1 MASLTT
7 QMTVA
12 GNLTRDPEL
21 RYTQTGQAVA
31 SFSIASTPRTY
42 DKDKKEYVDGEA
54 VFTNCVLWGKP
65 AENLAAS
72 ATKGSRVLASGSL
85 KSRKWT
91 DKENNEKTSTELVV
105 DELGLSVQF
114 ASYTKEQ
121 AGSRPA
127 GDPPADTGWA
137 TASTGDDI
145 PF

>member
-1 MASLTT
+1 MANITT

-21 RYTQTGQAVA
+21 RFTQSGQAVA

-65 AENLAAS
+65 AENFAES

-85 KSRKWT
+85 KSRKWQ
-91 DKENNEKTSTELVV
+91 DKEGNEKTSTELVV
-105 DELGLSVQF
+105 DELGMSVQF
-114 ASYTKEQ
+114 ASYTKSQ
-121 AGSRPA
+121 GGSRPA
-127 GDPPADTGWA
+127 DPPAEGWA
-137 TASTGDDI
+137 TASTGDDV
-145 PF
+145 PW